1 MMFYLKKFV
10 LTTEKGE
17 KASLDLMP
25 GLNIIHG
32 PSNTGKSLIVDCV
45 DFMYGGSPDKLIENP
60 IKFKNVTL
68 ILDVDGMP
76 LTLSRDINSND
87 ILVSGNIEDI
97 ENGTYKA
104 SRSKKS
110 IYQFWLRLMGITDDV
125 YIVGKT
131 DMSPQQLGVRT
142 FIHTFLIKET
152 RMSASNTVLKSGE
165 GYSNNIPIPTIMS
178 LIYLL
183 AGITYTQG
191 EKIKPEKIRDAE
203 NEAIKRFVDRSLS
216 SIGRQKIEE
225 MNIPEGEISPEE
237 LQCKIEEVK
246 RSIAEAEH
254 TIDALTQESRSIAS
268 DVIQIDQQI
277 TEAKVLRNR
286 YKSLMTQYESDI
298 KRLTFIAEGD
308 LHMGLLPKLDHCPFC
323 NGELSKEK
331 EESCIEAAAAE
342 VSKIELQIKD
352 LLSAGEHLD
361 EEIEELLKKKQEKEN
376 ARKDL
381 QKQIYVVLEPKLSE
395 LNSNLNGFRVA
406 LGKQKVAEIFDKVA
420 DSIYVEMEE
429 ALDNDETL
437 NINVKGKIKEQ
448 LEGYYND
455 ILPSI
460 LKEAGYEDFVKAV
473 FDVETCDIKVNG
485 VPKGVQGQGYSAYLN
500 AVMAIALQEIMNQ
513 ANLYKT
519 NLLVMDSPILS
530 LAEKRKPG
538 EKMASEG
545 MRAGLFK
552 YMDEHT
558 VGYQIIVVENDIPD
572 IKYKNANLI
581 EFTKDPS
588 RGRYGLVESYH
599 VN

>member
-1 MMFYLKKFV
+1 MMFYLKKFI

-17 KASLDLMP
+17 KAYVDLMP

-45 DFMYGGSPDKLIENP
+45 DFMYGGSPQKLIENP
-60 IKFKNVTL
+60 INFKNVTL
-68 ILDVDGMP
+68 ILDVDGEP

-87 ILVSGNIEDI
+87 IYVSGNIDGI
-97 ENGTYKA
+97 DNGIYKA
-104 SRSKKS
+104 SKAKQS
-110 IYQFWLRLMGITDDV
+110 IYQFWLLLMGITDEV
-125 YIVGKT
+125 SIVQKA
-131 DMSPQQLGVRT
+131 DMSPQLLGIRT

-152 RMSASNTVLKSGE
+152 RMSANNSVLKSGE

-183 AGITYTQG
+183 TGITYTTG
-191 EKIKPEKIRDAE
+191 EKVKQEKIRDAE
-203 NEAIKRFVDRSLS
+203 NEAIKRFVDRSLT
-216 SIGRQKIEE
+216 SIGRQKIVE

-237 LQCKIEEVK
+237 LQTKIE
-246 RSIAEAEH
+246 SIKKSINEAEQK
-254 TIDALTQESRSIAS
+254 IDALTKESRALAS

-298 KRLTFIAEGD
+298 RRLTFIAEGD
-308 LHMGLLPKLDHCPFC
+308 LHMGELPRLDHCPFC
-323 NGELSKEK
+323 NGELPKEK

-342 VSKIELQIKD
+342 VGKIELQIKD
-352 LLSAGEHLD
+352 LLAAGENLD
-361 EEIEELLKKKQEKEN
+361 EEIEVLFEKKQEKED
-376 ARKDL
+376 ARKSL

-395 LNSNLNGFRVA
+395 LNNDLNGFRVA
-406 LGKQKVAEIFDKVA
+406 LGKQKVAEIYDKVA
-420 DSIYVEMEE
+420 DTIYVEMEE

-437 NINVKGKIKEQ
+437 NINAKGKIREH
-448 LEGYYND
+448 LESRFND
-455 ILPSI
+455 VLPSI
-460 LKEAGYEDFVKAV
+460 LQEAGYEEFVKAV
-473 FDVETCDIKVNG
+473 FDVDSCDIKVNG
-485 VPKGVQGQGYSAYLN
+485 VSKAVQGQGYSAYLN
-500 AVMAIALQEIMNQ
+500 AVMAIALQEILNQ
-513 ANLYKT
+513 ADLYKT

-538 EKMASEG
+538 EEMASEG
-545 MRAGLFK
+545 MRAGLFE

-558 VGYQIIVVENDIPD
+558 NGYQVIVVENDIPN

-581 EFTKDPS
+581 EFTKDPN